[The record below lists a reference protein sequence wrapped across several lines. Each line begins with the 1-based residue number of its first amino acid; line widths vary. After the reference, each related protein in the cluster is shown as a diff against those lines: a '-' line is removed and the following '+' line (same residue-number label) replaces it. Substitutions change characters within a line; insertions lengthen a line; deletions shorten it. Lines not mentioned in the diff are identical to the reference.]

1 LNPIINASTITPID
15 VVKLN
20 LEENMF
26 GAGASIEES
35 SSSLVTKELSLFR
48 RLSIP

>member
-1 LNPIINASTITPID
+1 LINGTFIANAYATVVID

-26 GAGASIEES
+26 NVGASIEEF
-35 SSSLVTKELSLFR
+35 LEH
-48 RLSIP
+48 